1 MDLLDFFI
9 QGHNWVYSF
18 HIFVVGPY
26 LAFLGYLLNK
36 YNKGF
41 TKYEDF
47 INGAIMTLIVVGI
60 IIVLYHSYKLYSM
73 K

>member
-26 LAFLGYLLNK
+26 LAFLGYLLKK
-36 YNKGF
+36 YNRGF
-41 TKYEDF
+41 SKYEEF
-47 INGAIMTLIVVGI
+47 INGGIMTLIVVGI

-73 K
+73 R